1 MLGLALGFWLTAN
14 ALDRYAHWG
23 EGSTAIGADRKGPLK
38 GVAAPMVT
46 ASWGYDIRRANGIF
60 QSVNEAQ
67 GIKVSYHSDGFDLA
81 VDKGRTPYKTSFS
94 LLGIGRGERELLPGV
109 ALSEVAAGGR
119 LEVDHGTFRMLY
131 ENDIRGMRHDLV
143 VMERPAGDGH
153 LEACFQL
160 SGDLQ
165 AWQPAPNE
173 VVFHRF
179 DPSAIAM
186 VPALRYN
193 SLKAWDASGRVLP
206 SSMELRGGHL
216 VLAVADE
223 GAKYPVT
230 IDPLSST
237 ADLVLTGSQAGEN
250 FGYSVATAGDVNGD
264 GYSDILVGSP
274 NWNVPFVNGGRV
286 QLFLGSAS
294 GLTAVAAWTL
304 QGPQANVRLGFSIST
319 AGDLN
324 GDGYSD
330 VAIGA
335 PGLLGSGAVIVFLG
349 SAAGLG
355 ATPAYTLVGDSQAG
369 CEFGSSVGLAGDV
382 NGDDHSDLLV
392 GAPKYGSSKGKA
404 YCYYGAASSLIL
416 GWSFAGVVAN
426 AQVGY
431 NVAGAGDLNG
441 DGLSDVAIGAPYQP
455 KVPTSNNG
463 AVHVFRGNAG
473 TGLSAAS
480 SSILTGVGSA
490 NFGYGISSA
499 GDMNGDGYADLLIG
513 APGTASGNGAVH
525 LFLGTAAAS
534 MVPTTAASTLTGS
547 GGERLGSSVSLAGD
561 VNGDGYADVILGSPN
576 SGTDKGKVRVYKGGP
591 TAQFDASHLY
601 WTRTGSITGAYL
613 GAAVA
618 TGGDVNGDG
627 VSDLLLGTPG
637 QAGTGVVSIFH
648 GKPDPPS
655 TTIQWSSLGTQNNG
669 YMGRCV
675 ASAGDVN
682 GDGYSDVLIGA
693 PGMDGAKGRAMLY
706 LGSASG
712 LTAVPAWTTYGEN
725 ALDQFGYC
733 VASAG
738 DVNGDGYSDV
748 LVGAA
753 SWPHYAWAGKAYLY
767 LGGPLGLSATP
778 TWTYTGNTDGT
789 DGDRVGY
796 SLSSAGDVNG
806 DGYSDVAVGAYLY
819 NSGQGRAYVFNGSAT
834 GLASTASWVGTG
846 DPQSFYGASISLAGD
861 VNGDGY
867 DDLIVGAPLHD
878 LPGGNNFGAAIVY
891 HGSPTGLSPVADW
904 TAYGEVAGDQFGE
917 SVSMAGDVN
926 GDGYSDVVVG
936 AYMHTSAGQASAG
949 RAYVFHGTPTVG
961 LEAVPHTVIDA
972 SMSLPDANLGIS
984 VCSAGDV
991 NGDGFSDVIIGA
1003 PRQAFLYPDQGR
1015 ASIHL
1020 GSATGVS
1027 VTEDWIGWGPS
1038 ANARMGNSV
1047 ALAGDVNGDGY
1058 SDVVAGASD
1067 QNLGAGYEGAAYLFL
1082 GGGVGG
1088 MGMRTFQY
1096 RSNLTTPVRTS
1107 NGTFEAAC
1115 DWGIGQQARSIM
1127 GRSKVKLAWE
1137 YRGHGPGIPSGVL
1150 FPNNST
1156 AFTGASGSW
1165 YDSGLP
1171 GVLIKES
1178 LTGPV
1183 GSSHPA
1189 WRVRVRL
1196 HPATALDGRPFG
1208 RWFVQGLHDLQVPSL
1223 KMNLVICGPLPVT
1236 LIGSSVECGNG
1247 QALLEW
1253 TTATEQDCAEFRVM
1267 RSADGADW
1275 NVLTTLSC
1283 SGNSSQMLHYQA
1295 IDPAP
1300 EKDGLTYYRLD
1311 QYDINGVMTSYPV
1324 MVKLPCDRDASLM
1337 AWPNPVEDELYVT
1350 LGSSVDPDGTVSA
1363 HVLDMSGR
1371 VVADRTVD
1379 LAGGSVGKLSGL
1391 SALPAGPYLVKL
1403 YSARRGVIG
1412 HVRMVRM

>member
-1 MLGLALGFWLTAN
+1 
-14 ALDRYAHWG
+14 
-23 EGSTAIGADRKGPLK
+23 
-38 GVAAPMVT
+38 MV
-46 ASWGYDIRRANGIF
+46 
-60 QSVNEAQ
+60 
-67 GIKVSYHSDGFDLA
+67 
-81 VDKGRTPYKTSFS
+81 
-94 LLGIGRGERELLPGV
+94 
-109 ALSEVAAGGR
+109 
-119 LEVDHGTFRMLY
+119 Y
-131 ENDIRGMRHDLV
+131 ENTPDGMRHDLV
-143 VMERPAGDGH
+143 VKERPGCGGR
-153 LEACFQL
+153 LEARFLL

-165 AWQPAPNE
+165 AWQPDPNE
-173 VVFHRF
+173 VVFHSF
-179 DPSAIAM
+179 DRGAMAM

-206 SSMELRGGHL
+206 SSMELHGDQL
-216 VLAVADE
+216 VLSVADN

-237 ADLVLTGSQAGEN
+237 ADLVLSGSQTGEN

-274 NWNVPFVNGGRV
+274 NWNTPFANGGRV

-294 GLTAVAAWTL
+294 GIAATAAWTL
-304 QGPQANVRLGFSIST
+304 DGPQVNVRLGFSIST

-335 PGLLGSGAVIVFLG
+335 PGLLGRGAVVVFLG
-349 SAAGLG
+349 SAGGLG
-355 ATPAYTLVGDSQAG
+355 ATPAFTLFGDSQSG
-369 CEFGSSVGLAGDV
+369 CEFGWSVALAGDV

-392 GAPKYGSSKGKA
+392 GAPLFNNGGAARGKA
-404 YCYYGAASSLIL
+404 YCYYGQAGTLNL
-416 GWSFAGVVAN
+416 GWSFAGTVTN
-426 AQVGY
+426 AQFGSS
-431 NVAGAGDLNG
+431 VAGVGDLNG

-455 KVPTSNNG
+455 KFPGTNNG
-463 AVHVFRGNAG
+463 AVYVFRGNAG
-473 TGLSAAS
+473 TGLSAGAS
-480 SSILTGVGSA
+480 SMLTGVGSA
-490 NFGYGISSA
+490 NFGYSISSA
-499 GDMNGDGYADLLIG
+499 GDMNGDGYSDLLVG
-513 APGTASGNGAVH
+513 APATSSGNGAVH
-525 LFLGTAAAS
+525 LYVGTAAAS
-534 MVPTTAASTLTGS
+534 MVPATAASTLAGS

-561 VNGDGYADVILGSPN
+561 VNGDGYADVIMGSPN
-576 SGTDKGKVRVYKGGP
+576 SGTDKGKVRVYNGGP
-591 TAQFDASHLY
+591 TALFDASHLY
-601 WTRTGSITGAYL
+601 WTRTGSIAGAYL

-627 VSDLLLGTPG
+627 ISDLLLGAPG

-648 GKPDPPS
+648 GKPDLPS
-655 TTIQWSSLGTQNNG
+655 STIQWSSLGTQNNG
-669 YMGRCV
+669 YMGRSV

-693 PGMDGAKGRAMLY
+693 SGMDGAKGRAMLF

-712 LTAVPAWTTYGEN
+712 LSATPAWTTYGEN

-753 SWPHYAWAGKAYLY
+753 SWPNYAWTGKAYLY
-767 LGGPLGLSATP
+767 YGGPAGLSP
-778 TWTYTGNTDGT
+778 TAAWTLTGTLPD
-789 DGDRVGY
+789 DRFGY
-796 SLSSAGDVNG
+796 ALSSAGDVNG
-806 DGYSDVAVGAYLY
+806 DGYSDVAVGAYMY
-819 NSGQGRAYVFNGSAT
+819 NSGQGRAFVFHGSAS
-834 GLASTASWVGTG
+834 GLASTADWVGTG
-846 DPQSFYGASISLAGD
+846 DPQSFYAASISLAGD

-878 LPGGNNFGAAIVY
+878 LAGGNNYGAALVY
-891 HGSPTGLSPVADW
+891 HGSPAGLSPVANW
-904 TAYGEVAGDQFGE
+904 SEFGEVPGDQFGE

-926 GDGYSDVVVG
+926 GDGYSDVVIG
-936 AYMHTSAGQASAG
+936 AYMHTSGGQGSAG
-949 RAYVFHGTPTVG
+949 RAYVFHGTPTAG

-972 SMSLPDANLGIS
+972 SMSLPDAHLGVS

-991 NGDGFSDVIIGA
+991 NGDGFSDVLIGA

-1027 VTEDWIGWGPS
+1027 ATEDWIGWGPA

-1067 QNLGAGYEGAAYLFL
+1067 RNLGAGYEGAAYLFL
-1082 GGGVGG
+1082 GGGAGG
-1088 MGMRTFQY
+1088 MDMRTFQY
-1096 RSNLTTPVRTS
+1096 RSNLTTPIRTS

-1115 DWGIGQQARSIM
+1115 DWGIGQQARSIL

-1137 YRGHGPGIPSGVL
+1137 YMGHGPGMPSGVL

-1178 LTGPV
+1178 LAGPV
-1183 GSSHPA
+1183 GTSHPA
-1189 WRVRVRL
+1189 WRVRVRHHL
-1196 HPATALDGRPFG
+1196 ATALDGRPFG

-1223 KMNLVICGPLPVT
+1223 KTYLIICGPLPVT
-1236 LIGSSVECGNG
+1236 LIGSSVECANG

-1253 TTATEQDCAEFRVM
+1253 TTATEQDCAEFQVM
-1267 RSADGADW
+1267 RSADGVDW
-1275 NVLTTLSC
+1275 NVMTTLPC
-1283 SGNSSQMLHYQA
+1283 SGNSSQMLDYQA
-1295 IDPAP
+1295 IDLAP
-1300 EKDGLTYYRLD
+1300 VKDGLTYYRLD

-1324 MVKLPCDRDASLM
+1324 MVKLPCDRDAPLM
-1337 AWPNPVEDELYVT
+1337 AWPNPVGDELYVM
-1350 LGSSVDPDGTVSA
+1350 LGSSVNPDGTVSA
-1363 HVLDMSGR
+1363 NVLDMSGR
-1371 VVADRTVD
+1371 IVVADRTVE
-1379 LAGGSVGKLSGL
+1379 LVGGPVGKLGGL
-1391 SALPAGPYLVKL
+1391 SALPVGPYLVKL
-1403 YSARRGVIG
+1403 YSTQRGVIG